1 MKIQIG
7 VMGSASGKINEE
19 ARKKAYQLGLEIGK
33 SGCAIVT
40 GGCPGLPY
48 EATQGAKAAGGLTI
62 GISPGINYEEH
73 VRKYQSPDEYID
85 VIVYTG
91 NGLMGRE
98 VIAIRSCDI
107 VIIVGGRSGTLGEF
121 SVAYDEG
128 KIIGVLNN
136 TGGITGIL
144 KDLEKAIKKPT
155 GSEVVYDDD
164 PARLVQRLLKLYQ
177 MRSNT
182 PPH

>member
-1 MKIQIG
+1 
-7 VMGSASGKINEE
+7 
-19 ARKKAYQLGLEIGK
+19 
-33 SGCAIVT
+33 
-40 GGCPGLPY
+40 
-48 EATQGAKAAGGLTI
+48 
-62 GISPGINYEEH
+62 
-73 VRKYQSPDEYID
+73 
-85 VIVYTG
+85 
-91 NGLMGRE
+91 MGRE
-98 VIAIRSCDI
+98 VVAIRSCDI

-177 MRSNT
+177 MRSDP